1 MPRMIVVAGP
11 PGGGKSTQLGPDY
24 FLAQRIPYFNIDDRC
39 KELHGSSKGIP
50 VHIRNQANADL
61 RQFCTANFTAQ
72 ATFAYETTLRKPF
85 AIEQSGLARGHGFE
99 SVLHFIAAPF
109 EVHFQRV
116 QARSQQG
123 GHSASEK
130 TLLSMYKDSMEN
142 LPKAIR
148 AFDHSML
155 YDGSG
160 SEPRLVLEITANTVE
175 RYEGPIP
182 PWIREGL
189 LQARDPHRLRED
201 FER

>member
-85 AIEQSGLARGHGFE
+85 AIEQSGLARAATA
-99 SVLHFIAAPF
+99 SNPYCTSLLHPLKFTSNVSKLA
-109 EVHFQRV
+109 H
-116 QARSQQG
+116 
-123 GHSASEK
+123 
-130 TLLSMYKDSMEN
+130 N
-142 LPKAIR
+142 R
-148 AFDHSML
+148 AGTPH
-155 YDGSG
+155 
-160 SEPRLVLEITANTVE
+160 PR
-175 RYEGPIP
+175 RPS
-182 PWIREGL
+182 
-189 LQARDPHRLRED
+189 
-201 FER
+201 